1 VLACDGLW
9 DVCSDQD
16 AVDLVRKTQDAQV
29 ASKILVD
36 HALARFSTDNLS
48 VMVIRFDN
56 QALKARKRDSTI
68 GVEGDLDTSKVG
80 ISEADAIVSE
90 AKKSLDGR
98 TDEAA
103 TSAAPYTIPEGVE
116 PDSEEI
122 SVPKLNEAAVK
133 AAQKHS

>member
-1 VLACDGLW
+1 M
-9 DVCSDQD
+9 
-16 AVDLVRKTQDAQV
+16 VRKNQDAQV
-29 ASKILVD
+29 ASKVLVD

-68 GVEGDLDTSKVG
+68 GVEGDMDTSKVG

-90 AKKSLDGR
+90 AKKSMDGGSE
-98 TDEAA
+98 EAA
-103 TSAAPYTIPEGVE
+103 RPVAPETIPEGVE
-116 PDSEEI
+116 PDSKDV

>member
-1 VLACDGLW
+1 
-9 DVCSDQD
+9 
-16 AVDLVRKTQDAQV
+16 LVRKNQDAQA

-56 QALKARKRDSTI
+56 EALKARKRDSTI
-68 GVEGDLDTSKVG
+68 GVEGDVDTSKLG

-90 AKKSLDGR
+90 AKKSMDGGA
-98 TDEAA
+98 EELAA
-103 TSAAPYTIPEGVE
+103 SSAAPDTIPEGVE
-116 PDSEEI
+116 PDSEEV
-122 SVPKLNEAAVK
+122 SVPNLNEAAVK